1 MEDIANKDV
10 RDSNSLGERVNTAL
24 PLLTGRQ
31 RAILTGVLADQ
42 RHLSALPVGADAG
55 LSRDQL
61 GRRRIIVRDA
71 QVGMVP
77 MNLSGWLGHVPT
89 NSDCVLCHR
98 EYLRLEGMGLL
109 ERHNLRGG
117 RRTSHLR
124 LTPAGRWV
132 AESLLEE
139 EASSAEPSGDE
150 VAKPFDLANLDM
162 SSITMPPEPETVEHD
177 AQ

>member
-1 MEDIANKDV
+1 MCYIV
-10 RDSNSLGERVNTAL
+10 DSKVNNTGL

-42 RHLSALPVGADAG
+42 RHLSALPVGADMG

-61 GRRRIIVRDA
+61 GRRRMIVRDA
-71 QVGMVP
+71 QAGLVP
-77 MNLSGWLGHVPT
+77 MDLAGWLGHVPS
-89 NSDCVLCHR
+89 NSECVLCHR

-109 ERHNLRGG
+109 ERHNQRGG

-132 AESLLEE
+132 AEGLLAEE
-139 EASSAEPSGDE
+139 STVAIDETVEPLDI
-150 VAKPFDLANLDM
+150 ADLDM
-162 SSITMPPEPETVEHD
+162 SSLVAPLEMQDSGNDT
-177 AQ
+177 Q

>member
-1 MEDIANKDV
+1 MEDNAEKDV
-10 RDSNSLGERVNTAL
+10 RATDGHGERVNTAL

-31 RAILTGVLADQ
+31 RAILTGILADQ
-42 RHLSALPVGADAG
+42 QRLSALPVGANVG

-61 GRRRIIVRDA
+61 GRRRMIVRDA
-71 QVGMVP
+71 QAGLVP
-77 MNLSGWLGHVPT
+77 MNLADWLGHVPS

-109 ERHNLRGG
+109 ERHNQRGG

-132 AESLLEE
+132 AEALLGEE
-139 EASSAEPSGDE
+139 SPAENAGEKFNID
-150 VAKPFDLANLDM
+150 DLDM
-162 SSITMPPEPETVEHD
+162 SSLVGPLEMQDSQDDVR
-177 AQ
+177 

>member
-1 MEDIANKDV
+1 MEDNADNDVMANDG
-10 RDSNSLGERVNTAL
+10 LGERVNTAL

-31 RAILTGVLADQ
+31 RAIVTGVLADQ
-42 RHLSALPVGADAG
+42 RHLSALPVGADAA

-71 QVGMVP
+71 QAGLVP
-77 MNLSGWLGHVPT
+77 MNLGGWLGRAPS
-89 NSDCVLCHR
+89 NSDCVLCCR
-98 EYLRLEGMGLL
+98 EYARLEDMGLL

-117 RRTSHLR
+117 RRTSHLK

-132 AESLLEE
+132 AEALLAED
-139 EASSAEPSGDE
+139 ASTAVDAGDQ
-150 VAKPFDLANLDM
+150 VAAPFDLADLDM
-162 SSITMPPEPETVEHD
+162 SSITLPPELETIEHD

>member
-1 MEDIANKDV
+1 MEGNEQKDV
-10 RDSNSLGERVNTAL
+10 TAERRPAEGVNTRS

-31 RAILTGVLADQ
+31 RAILVGVLADQ
-42 RHLSALPVGADAG
+42 RHLSALPVGADVG

-71 QVGMVP
+71 QAGLVP
-77 MNLSGWLGHVPT
+77 MNLAGWLGHVPS
-89 NSDCVLCHR
+89 NSECVLFHR

-109 ERHNLRGG
+109 ERHNQRGG

-132 AESLLEE
+132 AEGLLAE
-139 EASSAEPSGDE
+139 EAPAATDETNEPLDI
-150 VAKPFDLANLDM
+150 ADLDM
-162 SSITMPPEPETVEHD
+162 SSIVMPMETQEAEND

>member
-1 MEDIANKDV
+1 MEGNEHKDV
-10 RDSNSLGERVNTAL
+10 IAERQPAEGVNTRL

-31 RAILTGVLADQ
+31 RAILVGVLADQ
-42 RHLSALPVGADAG
+42 RHLAALPVGADMG

-61 GRRRIIVRDA
+61 GRRRMIVRDA
-71 QVGMVP
+71 QAGLVP
-77 MNLSGWLGHVPT
+77 MNLAGWLGHVPS
-89 NSDCVLCHR
+89 NSECVLCHR

-109 ERHNLRGG
+109 ERHNQRGG

-132 AESLLEE
+132 AEGLLAEE
-139 EASSAEPSGDE
+139 STVAIDETVEPLDI
-150 VAKPFDLANLDM
+150 ADLDM
-162 SSITMPPEPETVEHD
+162 SSLVGPLEMQDSEND

>member
-1 MEDIANKDV
+1 MEGNEHKDV
-10 RDSNSLGERVNTAL
+10 TAEYRPGEGVNTGL

-31 RAILTGVLADQ
+31 RAILVGILADQ
-42 RHLSALPVGADAG
+42 RHLSALPVGADMG

-71 QVGMVP
+71 QAGLVP
-77 MNLSGWLGHVPT
+77 MNLADWLGHVPT

-109 ERHNLRGG
+109 ERHNQRGG

-132 AESLLEE
+132 AEGLLAEE
-139 EASSAEPSGDE
+139 SPVATDETVEPLDI
-150 VAKPFDLANLDM
+150 ADLDM
-162 SSITMPPEPETVEHD
+162 SSLVGPLEMQDSEND
-177 AQ
+177 AH

>member
-1 MEDIANKDV
+1 MEGNECKDV
-10 RDSNSLGERVNTAL
+10 IAERRPEESVNNGL

-31 RAILTGVLADQ
+31 RAILLGVLADQ
-42 RHLSALPVGADAG
+42 RHLSALPVGAHMG

-61 GRRRIIVRDA
+61 GRRRMIVRDA
-71 QVGMVP
+71 QTGLVP
-77 MNLSGWLGHVPT
+77 MNLAGWLGHVPS
-89 NSDCVLCHR
+89 NSECVLCHR

-109 ERHNLRGG
+109 ERHNQRGG

-132 AESLLEE
+132 AEGLLAEE
-139 EASSAEPSGDE
+139 SPVATDEAVEPLNIAD
-150 VAKPFDLANLDM
+150 LDM
-162 SSITMPPEPETVEHD
+162 SSLVGPLEMQDSEND

>member
-1 MEDIANKDV
+1 MECNERKDV
-10 RDSNSLGERVNTAL
+10 IAECQPRNDVNAGL

-31 RAILTGVLADQ
+31 RSILVGVLADQ
-42 RHLSALPVGADAG
+42 QHLASLPVGADAG

-71 QVGMVP
+71 QAGLVP
-77 MNLSGWLGHVPT
+77 MNLAGWLGHVPS
-89 NSDCVLCHR
+89 NSECVLCHR
-98 EYLRLEGMGLL
+98 EYMRLEGMGLL

-132 AESLLEE
+132 AESLLAEE
-139 EASSAEPSGDE
+139 TSIATDE
-150 VAKPFDLANLDM
+150 RPEPFDIDNLDM
-162 SSITMPPEPETVEHD
+162 SSIAMSLETQEAKDD
-177 AQ
+177 AK